1 MAISLQSI
9 SRGGSDRA
17 PLIVL
22 HGPPGIG
29 KTTFASSA
37 DSPIFIRTEDGL
49 GGLEVDTFPES
60 ESVSDVMESL
70 AALYEDG
77 HGYQTVVIDS
87 LSALE
92 PLIWKQV
99 ASDHGKDNLEDLG
112 FGKGYIYAMDYWRE
126 VIEACKGLAKRGIM
140 PILIAHTDIVKFDS
154 PEADPYDRY
163 QIKLHKRAFQYLYEQ
178 ADIIGFAAYPVHVK
192 TTDKSD
198 KGKGVKKGERELT
211 LVERPALIAKNRYS
225 MPETVPLEWDAFAAH
240 LPNFTTHHKE
250 QDNG

>member
-9 SRGGSDRA
+9 QRGGSDRS
-17 PLIVL
+17 PLAVI

-29 KTTFASSA
+29 KSTFAASA
-37 DSPIFIRTEDGL
+37 PSPIFIRTEDGL
-49 GGLEVDTFPES
+49 GNLEVDTFPEA
-60 ESVSDVMESL
+60 ESIGDVMESL

-77 HGYQTVVIDS
+77 HKYQTVVIDS

-99 ASDHGKDNLEDLG
+99 AKDHGKANLEDLG
-112 FGKGYIYAMDYWRE
+112 FGKGYIYAMDYWRD

-140 PILIAHTDIVKFDS
+140 PVLIAHTDIVRFDS
-154 PEADPYDRY
+154 PDTDPYDRY

-178 ADIIGFAAYPVHVK
+178 SDIIGFAAYPVHVRK
-192 TTDKSD
+192 QDAD
-198 KGKGVKKGERELT
+198 DKKGRGVQKGQRQLT
-211 LVERPALIAKNRYS
+211 LIERPAVVAKNRYS
-225 MPETVPLEWDAFAAH
+225 MPETVPLMWADFAAH
-240 LPNFTTHHKE
+240 LPTNSKE